1 MNEEM
6 KECKERWQKNTD
18 DHNTYS
24 VAVAVEK
31 LLSFLLP
38 VNESIELVCLEFF
51 GDEDMKGM
59 IMNIISLSIVTLE
72 KKGIE
77 AFMNQ
82 IMAGTAEAL
91 KEIMENENASPFT
104 ILSQLTLLDVCIQ
117 DQKLLLKSN
126 FLYNILTMAKKEITL
141 LWKRYTCRSFL
152 NLSKK

>member
-59 IMNIISLSIVTLE
+59 IMNIVLFI
-72 KKGIE
+72 
-77 AFMNQ
+77 N
-82 IMAGTAEAL
+82 
-91 KEIMENENASPFT
+91 
-104 ILSQLTLLDVCIQ
+104 
-117 DQKLLLKSN
+117 SN
-126 FLYNILTMAKKEITL
+126 IREE
-141 LWKRYTCRSFL
+141 RY
-152 NLSKK
+152 